1 MPRTATKATDTIHP
15 GGGFD
20 KATGYQEQIPAWSTT
35 QPTVCLCLK
44 AHGPKAG
51 SKNRP
56 RSELEPVA
64 TINDVVQ
71 EEVIVAGLSLYEV
84 CTKCGNLFTNLDS
97 LNAHN
102 AIHRRVEAGQPRAA
116 VGEGSAPGPADSHA
130 QAPRTPNSWN

>member
-1 MPRTATKATDTIHP
+1 M
-15 GGGFD
+15 
-20 KATGYQEQIPAWSTT
+20 
-35 QPTVCLCLK
+35 K

-116 VGEGSAPGPADSHA
+116 VGEGSATGPADSQQLFLQCLNLRPA
-130 QAPRTPNSWN
+130 AGTPAAAPKVDLYSRNIQANC